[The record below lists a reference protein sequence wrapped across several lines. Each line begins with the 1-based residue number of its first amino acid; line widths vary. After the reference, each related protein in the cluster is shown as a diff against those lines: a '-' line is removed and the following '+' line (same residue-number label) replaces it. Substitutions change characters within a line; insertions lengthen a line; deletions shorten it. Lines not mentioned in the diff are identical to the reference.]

1 MAKLSSTQIFGNL
14 VVDGE
19 IINKATTTTEG
30 VVQLNDATNSTSTTQ
45 AATANAVKKA
55 YDLAAG
61 KAASSHTH
69 NYAGS
74 SSAGG
79 AATSALA
86 CTGNSATATKL
97 QTART
102 INGTAFD
109 GTGAITTANWG
120 TARTLTVG
128 NTGKSVNGSGN
139 VSWSLSEIGAAPA
152 GFGLGTT
159 CQDKSGQDCNNI
171 LVTGFYRGSN
181 MTNKPSGCT
190 QGWIYLLVMSHDNS
204 SWVRQVAYDYGTAN
218 QVYTR
223 VKQTGTWTAW
233 VATDTNTWRGVQ
245 DNLTSTA
252 TDQSL
257 SANQGKVLKGLIDGK
272 ANSSHTHKLI
282 DLNSEIFS
290 GGNDLNTYNSSKTWV
305 ARTLATTT
313 NRPGDYYTVA
323 NFGASS
329 NSNFQLAHS
338 YGNSSTL
345 YVRGRHDTSGNYTPW
360 AKVYTDKNKPT
371 PAEIGALSTTGK
383 AADSDKLDGIDST
396 GFGRAYGA
404 SVNFGGNQNGI
415 TTAQFITLITNLGA
429 FKTCYW
435 VARGSW
441 SYASN
446 QIINDTGCGNI
457 HLAGSVVEV
466 IGNSSAYTIRITTP
480 TTSSGGATNTEFIYI
495 NNGSNYNPGWRRI
508 YNMTVN
514 SSGDIYLE
522 Y

>member
-102 INGTAFD
+102 
-109 GTGAITTANWG
+109 
-120 TARTLTVG
+120 LTVG
-128 NTGKSVNGSGN
+128 NTGKTFDGSGN
-139 VSWSLSEIGAAPA
+139 VSWSLS
-152 GFGLGTT
+152 
-159 CQDKSGQDCNNI
+159 
-171 LVTGFYRGSN
+171 
-181 MTNKPSGCT
+181 
-190 QGWIYLLVMSHDNS
+190 
-204 SWVRQVAYDYGTAN
+204 
-218 QVYTR
+218 
-223 VKQTGTWTAW
+223 
-233 VATDTNTWRGVQ
+233 
-245 DNLTSTA
+245 
-252 TDQSL
+252 
-257 SANQGKVLKGLIDGK
+257 
-272 ANSSHTHKLI
+272 
-282 DLNSEIFS
+282 
-290 GGNDLNTYNSSKTWV
+290 
-305 ARTLATTT
+305 
-313 NRPGDYYTVA
+313 
-323 NFGASS
+323 
-329 NSNFQLAHS
+329 
-338 YGNSSTL
+338 
-345 YVRGRHDTSGNYTPW
+345 
-360 AKVYTDKNKPT
+360 
-371 PAEIGALSTTGK
+371 EIGALSTTGK

-396 GFGRAYGA
+396 GFGRAYSG

-429 FKTCYW
+429 FNTCYW

-466 IGNSSAYTIRITTP
+466 IGNKSTYTIRITTP

-495 NNGSNYNPGWRRI
+495 NNGSTYNPGWRRI